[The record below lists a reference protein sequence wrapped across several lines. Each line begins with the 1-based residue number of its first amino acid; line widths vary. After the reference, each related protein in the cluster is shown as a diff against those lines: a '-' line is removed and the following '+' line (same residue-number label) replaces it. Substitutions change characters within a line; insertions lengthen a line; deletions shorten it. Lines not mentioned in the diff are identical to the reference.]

1 MITSIVIFLLIC
13 LFFLPIVGVYI
24 GVKEALV
31 SKSDWQKQNIDAGL
45 KDGR

>member
-1 MITSIVIFLLIC
+1 MITSIVISLLIG
-13 LFFLPIVGVYI
+13 LFFLPIVGIYI

-31 SKSDWQKQNIDAGL
+31 NKSDWQKENIDAGL